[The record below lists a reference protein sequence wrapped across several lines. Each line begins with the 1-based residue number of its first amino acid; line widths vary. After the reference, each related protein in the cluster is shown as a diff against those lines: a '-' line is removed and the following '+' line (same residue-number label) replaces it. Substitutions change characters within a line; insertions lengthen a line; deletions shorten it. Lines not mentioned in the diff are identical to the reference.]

1 LVHCGCRMSAAGDIR
16 LNTHRANIVAQLV
29 QRFCADDHNCKQRR
43 RKAYN
48 ESAEWAGGQA

>member
-1 LVHCGCRMSAAGDIR
+1 MSAAGDIR